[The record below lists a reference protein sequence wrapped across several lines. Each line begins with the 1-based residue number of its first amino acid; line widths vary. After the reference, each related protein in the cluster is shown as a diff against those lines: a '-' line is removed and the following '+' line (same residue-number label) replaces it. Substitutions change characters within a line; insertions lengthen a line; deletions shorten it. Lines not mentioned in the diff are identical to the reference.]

1 MIKYS
6 KKDRAK
12 EKTNMIDNALN
23 FLSKSDA
30 VFDSFKKRAELT
42 RLFKSD
48 KIRCGFQEVLRCY
61 AHRIPT
67 KCQNQAVIFV
77 INGRRGFSEEFYIF
91 NIFLS

>member
-48 KIRCGFQEVLRCY
+48 KIRYYVQEILWCY
-61 AHRIPT
+61 PHRIQT
-67 KCQNQAVIFV
+67 KRNHQTAVTTM
-77 INGRRGFSEEFYIF
+77 NC
-91 NIFLS
+91 